1 MISFV
6 VMLIMWL
13 YGIRH
18 RVKDVYS
25 IGGWKLI
32 NYYTL
37 ISASSLEAL
46 LKVFNSFDLAIVL

>member
-1 MISFV
+1 
-6 VMLIMWL
+6 MWL